1 MGSHGRH
8 ALFSDRARA
17 RPPDHPA
24 PRAHVSGGGRG
35 ELAVLQPRGPH
46 IGGRPRPPACRVM
59 MMLEARWTISSW
71 LFMIHLP
78 SASATTIVDVR
89 KRRRVV
95 NDAALRSE
103 GLSRRRRRRFGPDC
117 AAPRSNRRY
126 NPVLRDRSPDSGY
139 LRAFGRSPQ
148 IRSTCS
154 GFRSGR
160 GPLLRPCG
168 VSCRARRP
176 LCANATRQQRQLDG
190 TSALPCWPCGSRRGV
205 QVGPGHPPR
214 RGADSLAP
222 LVGMLELT
230 GVAHRR
236 TARARC
242 PPSRA
247 RLLRCVRVKSSRL
260 QCTPDPARSYHRDRG
275 TCAMMLCDAPD
286 QIYKSWRARRDL

>member
-1 MGSHGRH
+1 MALSRAPVARLALSLDHAAMGSHGRH

-103 GLSRRRRRRFGPDC
+103 GLSRRRRRSGPDC

-126 NPVLRDRSPDSGY
+126 NLCCATVRRTLDI
-139 LRAFGRSPQ
+139 FGRSGDPPKFEVHAQ
-148 IRSTCS
+148 DSDQAEV
-154 GFRSGR
+154 
-160 GPLLRPCG
+160 P
-168 VSCRARRP
+168 SCARVASRAVHAAH
-176 LCANATRQQRQLDG
+176 CAPT
-190 TSALPCWPCGSRRGV
+190 RRG
-205 QVGPGHPPR
+205 
-214 RGADSLAP
+214 
-222 LVGMLELT
+222 
-230 GVAHRR
+230 
-236 TARARC
+236 
-242 PPSRA
+242 
-247 RLLRCVRVKSSRL
+247 SSG
-260 QCTPDPARSYHRDRG
+260 S
-275 TCAMMLCDAPD
+275 
-286 QIYKSWRARRDL
+286 